1 MNVGLRLI
9 NICTPPHLAFEFSK
23 VRGLVLHTGFGTALA
38 SFRSSSAQQL
48 GCHTGVDFTTVRC
61 ASASR

>member
-23 VRGLVLHTGFGTALA
+23 ARGLVLHTGFGTALA
-38 SFRSSSAQQL
+38 SLRSSSAQQM
-48 GCHTGVDFTTVRC
+48 GFPNRVDFTTVRC